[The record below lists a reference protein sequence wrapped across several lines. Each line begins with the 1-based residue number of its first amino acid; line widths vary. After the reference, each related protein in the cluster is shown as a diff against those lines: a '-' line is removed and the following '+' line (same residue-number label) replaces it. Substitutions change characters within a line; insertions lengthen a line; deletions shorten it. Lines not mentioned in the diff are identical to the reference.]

1 MIRAAILPISSAFE
15 SGPKPA
21 IASGALKS
29 QSYSASPTKF
39 LMLGSEAQV
48 RRSAARV
55 NSDGTPGARNARMSV
70 SAVIDSIGGRLAGSN
85 ASSAGV
91 VIGPPTPSPLAGKGW
106 GSGGCGDALP
116 RFPPCTPS
124 SRGGEGGV
132 FAAAGGDCAPASVS
146 RNTARLRRDQRDRKV
161 SGYFIDPGL
170 SRSVGGAPKFPDQRG
185 RVHA

>member
-55 NSDGTPGARNARMSV
+55 NSDGTPGARNPRMSV
-70 SAVIDSIGGRLAGSN
+70 SAVIDSIGGRLARSNVGSTG
-85 ASSAGV
+85 AG
-91 VIGPPTPSPLAGKGW
+91 T
-106 GSGGCGDALP
+106 
-116 RFPPCTPS
+116 
-124 SRGGEGGV
+124 SRDK
-132 FAAAGGDCAPASVS
+132 AAAGSGPAGIFAFDGIGTFADSVS
-146 RNTARLRRDQRDRKV
+146 RTASRLRRDQREMKP
-161 SGYFIDPGL
+161 SESFIGPFP
-170 SRSVGGAPKFPDQRG
+170 SRPVGGARCPPDQHG
-185 RVHA
+185 RADV